1 MFDLDPSRIDEEFL
15 KSHPPISKACDL
27 MLIAKERNK
36 QRKEDEL
43 NYLLNEVE
51 KLLKLI
57 KVLKGRMTE
66 IAREDVEAGSGCPC
80 PHGRVS

>member
-15 KSHPPISKACDL
+15 KSHPQISKACDL

-51 KLLKLI
+51 NY
-57 KVLKGRMTE
+57 
-66 IAREDVEAGSGCPC
+66 
-80 PHGRVS
+80 

>member
-15 KSHPPISKACDL
+15 KSHLLISKACDL

-57 KVLKGRMTE
+57 KLLKERVTE
-66 IAREDVEAGSGCPC
+66 IAREDVEAGPGCPC

>member
-43 NYLLNEVE
+43 NYRSTRWTNY
-51 KLLKLI
+51 
-57 KVLKGRMTE
+57 
-66 IAREDVEAGSGCPC
+66 
-80 PHGRVS
+80 